1 MLGHFF
7 MQRIVANWF
16 FCVGFFAA
24 FSAFTILPSVAQHLP
39 RPPADSL
46 PLDPGVRKGRLSNG
60 FAYYIARNAEP
71 PGQVM
76 LSLAVKAGSVLEE
89 PGQLELAHLLEHM
102 GFNATKH
109 FPSAWAYL
117 DSLGLRR
124 GEDVNASTS
133 TDATTYWVIMPS
145 RGGMLTKKNVQLMH
159 DFAQGMLLKPA
170 EIDRERGIV
179 IGECA
184 RASNWQQRMRDM
196 YHPWLM
202 RRSQY
207 AKTCGTQEER
217 IKNLREFEHRSL
229 VNFYRDW
236 YRPNLQALIVVGD
249 INVSDVEHQITSAF
263 SDLKNPLKSKQR
275 PEFIVPLT
283 GDSQFLVV
291 TDREMSDIEMQ
302 VFMKRRH
309 KTLVTVGDL
318 KDDLLESLYG
328 EMMKQRFDRL
338 KEQYN
343 CPMISASHT
352 DLKIGFPSLTVLH
365 TSVSVTP
372 GEIEPGFK
380 AVVRELERAI
390 RHGFSALE
398 LRMAKTACLRQGDFR
413 YPASSSGR
421 VAYYQANFLSGEAA
435 SDASVLEQVLRQVLQ
450 EITPEDMHRKA
461 KELIRDTDRDI
472 LILGPEHSRE
482 LLPDENAVLSWIN
495 QVQQE
500 DILPYNNVEHA
511 EDSLALAPLRGSG
524 YDVREKRRI
533 FLKDVGVTK
542 IILRNGA
549 TVLLKPVNGI
559 GTEKGRIKVYAFAPG
574 GASLYPSQTYF
585 SALCAAEIVG
595 NSGVASWDKFDL
607 KRILSKRSVQGNPFI
622 YPEKIGF
629 SGSAK
634 KQDFEMLMN
643 LMHQY
648 FVAPIKNKVAFDDW
662 KKQRQ
667 SIIAYN
673 MLDPQSIFQRV
684 IDSVTATPPAHGAL
698 NSRVL
703 ETITLEEAYTIYKE
717 LFSNAGNFTF
727 IIAGDFHPDTV
738 LALTKKYVGSLPTK
752 EARSRASVSTR
763 GSSKEACTATKAT
776 IHAGENSGN
785 ASVRLTVEGR
795 YTFTAK
801 NNFQLDACQSLLQ
814 SVLANRLRKLEGG
827 TYGVWV
833 HVVYSRVP
841 REWYRFEITFDC
853 PPTIV
858 DKMISAVKEE
868 LALIDKT
875 GVTHEA
881 VQNIKLLEWND
892 IERNK
897 ENSDFW
903 LRYLTKQC
911 ENNSDLSEVA
921 ERTSLVNEVSPTSLH
936 HSFRKY
942 VTGGCFSQF
951 VLSPT
956 P

>member
-1 MLGHFF
+1 MSGPFF
-7 MQRIVANWF
+7 MQRTIANWF
-16 FCVGFFAA
+16 FCVVFFATI
-24 FSAFTILPSVAQHLP
+24 SAFTINPAAAQHLP
-39 RPPADSL
+39 RSPADSL
-46 PLDPGVRKGRLSNG
+46 PLDPGVRTGHLSNG
-60 FAYYIARNAEP
+60 FVYYIASNTEP

-76 LSLAVKAGSVLEE
+76 LSLAVKAGAVLEE

-102 GFNATKH
+102 GFNATRH

-124 GEDVNASTS
+124 GEDVNASTG
-133 TDATTYWVIMPS
+133 TDATSYWVVMPS
-145 RGGMLTKKNVQLMH
+145 HGGQLAEKNVQLMH

-179 IGECA
+179 IGEVT
-184 RASNWQQRMRDM
+184 RASGYQQRMRDV
-196 YHPWLM
+196 YYPWLT

-207 AKTCGTQEER
+207 AKTHGTQKEI
-217 IKNLREFEHRSL
+217 IKNLTEFEHRSL
-229 VNFYRDW
+229 INFYQDW
-236 YRPNLQALIVVGD
+236 YRPNLQALVVVGD
-249 INVSDVEHQITSAF
+249 INVSDVERQIISAF
-263 SDLKNPLKSKQR
+263 GDLKNPIKSK
-275 PEFIVPLT
+275 PHLEFTVPLT

-302 VFMKRRH
+302 VLMKRRH

-318 KDDLLESLYG
+318 KDHLLESLYG
-328 EMMKQRFDRL
+328 EMMKQRFDKL

-380 AVVRELERAI
+380 AVVRELERAKLY
-390 RHGFSALE
+390 GFSALE
-398 LRMAKTACLRQGDFR
+398 LRTAKKACLQQGDFR
-413 YPASSSGR
+413 HPASSSGR

-435 SDASVLEQVLRQVLQ
+435 ADASVLEQTLRHVLQ
-450 EITPEDMHRKA
+450 EITPEDVHRKA

-472 LILGPEHSRE
+472 LILGPEHARD
-482 LLPDENAVLSWIN
+482 LLPDENTVVSWIN
-495 QVQQE
+495 EVRQE
-500 DILPYNNVEHA
+500 DLLTYNNVEHT
-511 EDSLALAPLRGSG
+511 EDSLALAGLSGSG
-524 YDVREKRRI
+524 YDLREKRRV

-542 IILRNGA
+542 IILQNGA
-549 TVLLKPVNGI
+549 TVLLKPVHAS
-559 GTEKGRIKVYAFAPG
+559 GTEKDQIKVYAFAPG
-574 GASLYPSQTYF
+574 GASLYPAQTYF

-595 NSGVASWDKFDL
+595 NSGIASWDKFDL

-622 YPEKIGF
+622 YPAKIGF

-634 KQDFEMLMN
+634 KQDFEVLMN

-648 FVAPIKNKVAFDDW
+648 FVAPIKNQAAFDDW

-667 SIIAYN
+667 ATIAYN
-673 MLDPQSIFQRV
+673 MLDPQSIFQRA
-684 IDSVTATPPAHGAL
+684 IDSVTAALPAPGAL
-698 NSRVL
+698 NNREL
-703 ETITLEEAYTIYKE
+703 ETITLQEAYAIYTD

-727 IIAGDFHPDTV
+727 IIAGDFNPDTV
-738 LALTKKYVGSLPTK
+738 IALSKKYIGSLTTK
-752 EARSRASVSTR
+752 EGRSRASVSPR
-763 GSSKEACTATKAT
+763 SSSKEACKAVKAT

-785 ASVRLTVEGR
+785 ASVRLTIEGR
-795 YTFTAK
+795 YKFSIE

-814 SVLANRLRKLEGG
+814 NILAKRLRKLEGG

-833 HVVYSRVP
+833 HVVYSQLP
-841 REWYRFEITFDC
+841 RAWYRFEITFDC
-853 PPTIV
+853 PSAKATN
-858 DKMISAVKEE
+858 MIAAVKEE
-868 LALIDKT
+868 LDQIDT
-875 GVTHEA
+875 LGITHEA
-881 VQNIKLLEWND
+881 VQNIKLLERND

-903 LRYLTKQC
+903 LRYLTRQC

-921 ERTSLVNEVSPTSLH
+921 ERTSRVNKLSPTSLH
-936 HSFRKY
+936 HSFRTY
-942 VTGGCFSQF
+942 VTSGCFSQF